1 MSPVIPSDILEEAV
15 PGSIRKAEH
24 FIAFM
29 KKIVVYLKS
38 HISKMES
45 VDSKTPL
52 KFLHDLQ
59 VSPLIS
65 ILFYFHCSI
74 STNCILPI

>member
-1 MSPVIPSDILEEAV
+1 VSPVIPSDILEEAV

-65 ILFYFHCSI
+65 ILFS
-74 STNCILPI
+74 L